1 MMTYQ
6 KNANGL
12 TKPFNARLKTAL
24 CLTIMLAL
32 LAPARLFADE
42 LSRNSMEC
50 FRWAMECDALLVK
63 GDQFRAILALYEQD
77 FKEELRKKKEHNPA
91 EYLANIANYD
101 FIVSPGNGRYEIGV
115 GATMRPGHPD
125 YFGGTNYTLKAKT
138 FKLIEKRG
146 YK

>member
-1 MMTYQ
+1 MKILDQ
-6 KNANGL
+6 PVP
-12 TKPFNARLKTAL
+12 PFKAPLKTAL
-24 CLTIMLAL
+24 SLALLLAL

-42 LSRNSMEC
+42 LSRNSVEC
-50 FRWAMECDALLVK
+50 YRWATECDALLVK

-77 FKEELRKKKEHNPA
+77 FKEELNKKKEPDPA

-101 FIVSPGNGRYEIGV
+101 FIVTPGIDLYGIGV

-125 YFGGTNYTLKAKT
+125 YFGGTHYRLKVKT
-138 FKLIEKRG
+138 FKLVEKRG

>member
-1 MMTYQ
+1 MKTLDQ
-6 KNANGL
+6 PVP
-12 TKPFNARLKTAL
+12 PFKAQLKTAL
-24 CLTIMLAL
+24 SLALLLAL

-42 LSRNSMEC
+42 LDGSGWC
-50 FRWAMECDALLVK
+50 YKWATECDALLVK

-77 FKEELRKKKEHNPA
+77 FKEELRKKKKPDPT

-138 FKLIEKRG
+138 FKLLEKRPF
-146 YK
+146 K